1 MAIVALGIPTIV
13 IAILSILLGIFIL
26 LLPKILRWAVGLYF
40 IVAGL
45 VAIIGVLVK

>member
-1 MAIVALGIPTIV
+1 MAILTLGIPTMV

-40 IVAGL
+40 IIAGL
-45 VAIIGVLVK
+45 VALLGLWIR